1 MEVNVTKCTMLF
13 RGSASVVSL
22 IKKVL
27 YTFPRGKVI
36 HHARLK
42 PSTLQCKQLMRLGG
56 TVYGHDSHTQY
67 RIARRYLQ

>member
-1 MEVNVTKCTMLF
+1 MLF

-42 PSTLQCKQLMRLGG
+42 PSTLQCKQLMRLGDR
-56 TVYGHDSHTQY
+56 VYGKPGMIHSLNI
-67 RIARRYLQ
+67 RLQGGICNN